1 MHRVLVLRSVEIAT
15 FDAYYTIYMVH
26 ATWEIGIVSHM
37 RVMYW
42 LYLIAVVGLYALSLP
57 LQAIIVLLILF
68 FDGPPILFRQQRVG
82 KENKP
87 FTMYKFRTM
96 QRGAEKKQS
105 LYAHLNESQG
115 PAFKIRKDPRF
126 TGIGAFLSH
135 TGLDELPQLFNV
147 LRGDMAL
154 IGPRPLPI
162 AEAKKLKPWMKVR
175 QQILPGIISP
185 AILTGKYH
193 ENFDLWMRSDVSY
206 VKKKNAVGD
215 VRLFLQS
222 FSFLARL
229 FVRSMG
235 IK

>member
-1 MHRVLVLRSVEIAT
+1 MISVFYHLTVMVIFLV
-15 FDAYYTIYMVH
+15 
-26 ATWEIGIVSHM
+26 
-37 RVMYW
+37 
-42 LYLIAVVGLYALSLP
+42 SLP
-57 LQAIIVLLILF
+57 LQVLIAILIMMMSGLPIV
-68 FDGPPILFRQQRVG
+68 FRQKRTG
-82 KENKP
+82 KNGAP
-87 FTMYKFRTM
+87 FVMYKFRTM
-96 QRGAEKKQS
+96 VNGAEKKKPA
-105 LYAHLNESQG
+105 YAHLNESQG

-162 AEAKKLKPWMKVR
+162 AEAQKLKPWMRVR
-175 QQILPGIISP
+175 EQILPGIISP

-193 ENFDLWMRSDVSY
+193 ENFDSWMRSDVSY
-206 VKKKNAVGD
+206 VKKKNAIGD

-235 IK
+235 MKQST